1 MNSDAVLAVLPPH
14 KDKAMS
20 FREIAEALGFDSSSS
35 HTEKHRKKQRLAR
48 ALRVLVKWGQVSREL
63 KQQGI
68 HLHNVYWKNLGDIHN
83 ISNDESLISLK
94 ST

>member
-1 MNSDAVLAVLPPH
+1 MNPDAVLAVLPPH
-14 KDKAMS
+14 KDQAMS
-20 FREIAEALGFDSSSS
+20 FREIAEALGLESSS
-35 HTEKHRKKQRLAR
+35 HTDKHRKKQRLAR

-83 ISNDESLISLK
+83 TSNDESLITLC
-94 ST
+94 